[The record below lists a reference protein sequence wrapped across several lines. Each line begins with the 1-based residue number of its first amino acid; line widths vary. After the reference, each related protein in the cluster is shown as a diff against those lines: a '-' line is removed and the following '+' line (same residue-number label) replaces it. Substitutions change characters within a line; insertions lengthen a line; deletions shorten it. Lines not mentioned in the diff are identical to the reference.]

1 MLGGHSREEL
11 EQQFDTLDK
20 LLHKETYI
28 QLQDKVLCQK
38 VEIEEL
44 ESTIET
50 MKDNPIN
57 KHESDNGF

>member
-20 LLHKETYI
+20 VLHKETYL

-38 VEIEEL
+38 VEIEGL
-44 ESTIET
+44 NDTIEM
-50 MKDNPIN
+50 MKDNPMN
-57 KHESDNGF
+57 EHERDDDF